1 MPIPTWAVGQ
11 VLTAADVNSWF
22 VPLAAYKA
30 ADQAVSTLT
39 LQNDNALVI
48 PLPASAVYEFW
59 LTFTY
64 AGGTLGS
71 SDLKVAWS
79 FPSGTTM
86 VYARSGIDTTGT
98 FAQSKTIQ
106 TDVVVFGTP
115 GGGTG
120 TVQCHGSISTSSTS
134 GSLQLQWSQNS
145 GGLVSTSVKAG
156 AVLSA
161 QRVA

>member
-1 MPIPTWAVGQ
+1 VGQ
-11 VLTAADVNSWF
+11 VLTAADVNGWF

-30 ADQAVSTLT
+30 ADQSVSSLT

-48 PLPASAVYEFW
+48 PLAASAVYEFW

-64 AGGTLGS
+64 AGGAQGS
-71 SDLKVAWS
+71 SDLKMAWT

-86 VYARSGIDTTGT
+86 VYGRAGIDTTGS

-106 TDVVVFGTP
+106 SDVVTFGTL
-115 GGGTG
+115 GSGTG
-120 TVQCHGSISTSSTS
+120 VVQCHGSVASSSTS
-134 GSLQLQWSQNS
+134 GSLQLQWAQNS
-145 GGLVSTSVKAG
+145 GTVTATSLKLGST
-156 AVLSA
+156 LTA